1 MGVVHLAHASDEGGE
16 GPDYGHEAGEDDGL
30 AAVSVVEVLSLRE
43 VALLEDLR
51 VRVAEQPASEEMPYG
66 VVAGVAE
73 EGGREDDEHQ
83 QMYVQ
88 WRAGQG
94 CDGSGHEEQ

>member
-1 MGVVHLAHASDEGGE
+1 MNIFES
-16 GPDYGHEAGEDDGL
+16 GL
-30 AAVSVVEVLSLRE
+30 LNSR
-43 VALLEDLR
+43 R
-51 VRVAEQPASEEMPYG
+51 PEEMPYG

-94 CDGSGHEEQ
+94 RDGSGHEEQ

>member
-1 MGVVHLAHASDEGGE
+1 
-16 GPDYGHEAGEDDGL
+16 
-30 AAVSVVEVLSLRE
+30 
-43 VALLEDLR
+43 
-51 VRVAEQPASEEMPYG
+51 MPYG

-94 CDGSGHEEQ
+94 RDGSGHEEQ